1 VPQYVLNGKR
11 VLEAHVAGES
21 FKALAGSMVAY
32 EGSVTFKK
40 ASFGGGEGVLSGMKR
55 RATGEGLQLME
66 CQGSGT
72 VLLANR
78 AQDVVLVQ
86 LTGEQLQVRELGA
99 AGARQRAQDERHL
112 HRPARGASSGGQ
124 GLFTTTV
131 QGHGTV
137 ALLSDGP
144 PVALSVSPATPL
156 VVDPQAFVAAS
167 GQLQQ
172 TFVSGVTWRSA
183 IGEGGGEPF
192 SLQFHGTGVVYVQ
205 PAER

>member
-66 CQGSGT
+66 CQGTGT

-86 LTGEQLQVRELGA
+86 LTGEQLQVESSALLALDSALKTSVTFTG
-99 AGARQRAQDERHL
+99 L
-112 HRPARGASSGGQ
+112 RGASSGGQ

-131 QGHGTV
+131 TGHGTV

-144 PVALSVSPATPL
+144 PVALSVTPSTPL

-183 IGEGGGEPF
+183 IGQDGGEPF